1 MVVLSEQARII
12 YCKDTEFQTWKESQE
27 FSYSMFCGIN
37 EETEAP
43 KGEGT
48 SPMSTA
54 TQWQSKCHAYRMFY
68 YSRLSYSPN
77 IILVVTVEQ

>member
-1 MVVLSEQARII
+1 MAVLSEQARII
-12 YCKDTEFQTWKESQE
+12 YCKDTEFQSWKESQGC
-27 FSYSMFCGIN
+27 SYSILCGIS
-37 EETEAP
+37 EETETP

-54 TQWQSKCHAYRMFY
+54 IQWQSRCHAYRMFY

-77 IILVVTVEQ
+77 IISVVSVEH